1 MISFKNM
8 MHFDYLIVGAGL
20 AGSTLANLLKK
31 NGQSVVV
38 IDKRNHIGGNC
49 YDFFDESGVLI
60 HKYGPHYFRTNYPE
74 VRKYL
79 SQFTDWTPQK
89 YFVK

>member
-31 NGQSVVV
+31 KWS
-38 IDKRNHIGGNC
+38 KCCRN
-49 YDFFDESGVLI
+49 
-60 HKYGPHYFRTNYPE
+60 R
-74 VRKYL
+74 
-79 SQFTDWTPQK
+79 
-89 YFVK
+89 